1 MPAGLMSANRVT
13 ALFSGACWNRQ
24 SKSPTIFLIWIVLTV
39 FIKILYRNLPAA
51 LETEAGVGSSAI
63 TGRADSPLSRFPSAG
78 PENAPPRC
86 GQALLSARQNQ
97 TGINRQRAGISSS
110 FWRRFPSRRSLYNPA
125 WPPDGSRDF
134 PAYTS
139 G

>member
-63 TGRADSPLSRFPSAG
+63 TGRAG
-78 PENAPPRC
+78 
-86 GQALLSARQNQ
+86 
-97 TGINRQRAGISSS
+97 
-110 FWRRFPSRRSLYNPA
+110 
-125 WPPDGSRDF
+125 
-134 PAYTS
+134 
-139 G
+139 